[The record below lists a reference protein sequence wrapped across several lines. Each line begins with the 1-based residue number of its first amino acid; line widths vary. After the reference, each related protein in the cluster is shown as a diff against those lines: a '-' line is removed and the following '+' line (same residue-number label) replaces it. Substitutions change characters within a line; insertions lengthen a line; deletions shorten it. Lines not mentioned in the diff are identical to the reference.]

1 MANNTI
7 DLGVEIVLTDK
18 ISPELA
24 AIGNRIKVLERTL
37 INAFHPE
44 SLVREQE
51 ELAKLKQKW
60 VDYGGELVK
69 IPPAVKKIGDA
80 LDEHITKQSTN
91 SFRALGSLD
100 RATREFATGS
110 LQQGANGLI
119 FFGNSM
125 ARIAEKEGGV
135 LNALSNIGGALN
147 GPAGIVLGFSLLVGI
162 LENNKDAIAN
172 FFSRGLPDLKKLR
185 DELKKLNEDIY
196 KIAGEGQA
204 KQITGTILINEITN
218 DKNSIGIRKNALK
231 ELQGL
236 YSDNKALNDL
246 DLKNVTT
253 YSKDYLTTL
262 NNQASV
268 QFEYL
273 GKEKNYIEGLARN
286 QDKLKDIEDKRKDAL
301 KAVTGPKEAI
311 LNIGNANVKSTI
323 SVDQQNKD
331 INAFYDNAEKQVKI
345 NSKSYEDA
353 IKRNTPLAI
362 LYSVNGEKEDKDAGK
377 RNAALRKKQ
386 EEEIAILE
394 DAIKKQNK
402 IFDEELKLSEKI
414 QKLNKKS
421 NIFSWRD
428 TIEGQRNPDLDVP
441 DWMIR
446 QMGGKNIATEKI
458 DYKKIEPVAIKDYER
473 DKKEEAD
480 ALKTRTE
487 LYKKFANTISSEMT
501 NAFRSMVDGISS
513 GKDALDQL
521 GQSFLKLA
529 EDIAFTIIKE
539 ELFAGISAALGL
551 NKGQTGTGADTTTSG
566 SGVDVGSI
574 ASFIA
579 KIAPLFLADGGIVS
593 SPTLAMVG
601 EGSQPE
607 AVMPLS
613 KLSSM
618 MNSTFSAG
626 AMSGG
631 GIGGSGQFTLKGN
644 DLVLALQRSNYS
656 LNLRRGA

>member
-18 ISPELA
+18 ISPQLA
-24 AIGNRIKVLERTL
+24 AIGDRIKVLERTL

-44 SLVREQE
+44 TLVREQE

-60 VDYGGELVK
+60 VDYGGELAK
-69 IPPAVKKIGDA
+69 IPPAVEKIGDA

-311 LNIGNANVKSTI
+311 LNIGNAKLLFFLSFSYPI
-323 SVDQQNKD
+323 
-331 INAFYDNAEKQVKI
+331 KI
-345 NSKSYEDA
+345 N
-353 IKRNTPLAI
+353 
-362 LYSVNGEKEDKDAGK
+362 
-377 RNAALRKKQ
+377 
-386 EEEIAILE
+386 
-394 DAIKKQNK
+394 
-402 IFDEELKLSEKI
+402 
-414 QKLNKKS
+414 
-421 NIFSWRD
+421 
-428 TIEGQRNPDLDVP
+428 
-441 DWMIR
+441 
-446 QMGGKNIATEKI
+446 
-458 DYKKIEPVAIKDYER
+458 
-473 DKKEEAD
+473 
-480 ALKTRTE
+480 
-487 LYKKFANTISSEMT
+487 
-501 NAFRSMVDGISS
+501 
-513 GKDALDQL
+513 
-521 GQSFLKLA
+521 
-529 EDIAFTIIKE
+529 
-539 ELFAGISAALGL
+539 
-551 NKGQTGTGADTTTSG
+551 
-566 SGVDVGSI
+566 
-574 ASFIA
+574 
-579 KIAPLFLADGGIVS
+579 
-593 SPTLAMVG
+593 
-601 EGSQPE
+601 
-607 AVMPLS
+607 
-613 KLSSM
+613 
-618 MNSTFSAG
+618 
-626 AMSGG
+626 
-631 GIGGSGQFTLKGN
+631 
-644 DLVLALQRSNYS
+644 
-656 LNLRRGA
+656 NL